1 MIVGLLK
8 IWLNLHGIGSLKEK
22 RSIVKSVVG
31 RVKSRYNFSIAEV
44 ESHDSKMQA
53 VLGLSVVAND
63 TAFVNKQMD
72 TVINFITADGRF
84 YVGRIE
90 REIFP
95 FNE

>member
-44 ESHDSKMQA
+44 EAHDSKMQA
-53 VLGLSVVAND
+53 VLGLGVVAND